1 MCYVLS
7 AWSPRLLGE
16 DYMRRREFSTL
27 LGDAPLTRLRTVNGL
42 LLIGVVLVSSR
53 RRHGFDWLGLP

>member
-1 MCYVLS
+1 
-7 AWSPRLLGE
+7 
-16 DYMRRREFSTL
+16 MRRREFSTL